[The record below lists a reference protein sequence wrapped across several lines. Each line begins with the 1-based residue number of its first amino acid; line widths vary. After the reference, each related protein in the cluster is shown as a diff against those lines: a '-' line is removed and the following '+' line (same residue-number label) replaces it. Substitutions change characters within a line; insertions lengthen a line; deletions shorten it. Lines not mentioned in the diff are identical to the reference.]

1 LAPTEHL
8 GHKPIAIG
16 RVLAGALATAAISC
30 WSCAPTPAP
39 TPLPPPLPWH
49 LNAIGVAAAWEFSQ
63 GQGEVI
69 AILDSGLADGAL
81 PSLRARELGPPP
93 APDLIG
99 HGTAVTTLAA
109 GSGDLGVWGVAPQA
123 RVIAINILDAS
134 GQITPVKVVAGI
146 NSAVQ
151 QGASVINMSFGQ
163 AQDNA
168 QIKAAID
175 YATGRGVVIV
185 AAGGDTGSP
194 SALFPADLADEVIA
208 VRALAESGAAP
219 LSANTVGANGIDA
232 PGENLPAVRVERGA
246 PVEAASDGSSM
257 ATAVVSGSVALLE
270 ACSRRSSGVV
280 LGAMSLVR
288 ILRASA
294 GNGPWFD
301 LGRAVRSAGC

>member
-1 LAPTEHL
+1 M

-16 RVLAGALATAAISC
+16 RLLAGALATAAVSC
-30 WSCAPTPAP
+30 WSCAPTSSS
-39 TPLPPPLPWH
+39 TRLPPPLPWH
-49 LNAIGVAAAWEFSQ
+49 LNAIGVTPAWGFSQ
-63 GQGEVI
+63 GLGEVI

-81 PSLRARELGPPP
+81 PSLRAREIGPRP

-134 GQITPVKVVAGI
+134 GQISPEKVVAGI

-151 QGASVINMSFGQ
+151 QRASVINMSFGQ
-163 AQDNA
+163 AEDSA
-168 QIKAAID
+168 PIKAAID
-175 YATGRGVVIV
+175 YAIGRGVVVV

-194 SALFPADLADEVIA
+194 SALFPADLAGEVIA
-208 VRALAESGAAP
+208 VRALAENGTAP

-232 PGENLPAVRVERGA
+232 PGENLPAVRVQDGA
-246 PVEAASDGSSM
+246 SIEAASDGSSM
-257 ATAVVSGSVALLE
+257 AAAVVSGSVALLE
-270 ACSRRSSGVV
+270 ACSRRSSGGV
-280 LGAMSLVR
+280 LGAMSLLH

-294 GNGPWFD
+294 DKRPWFD
-301 LGRAVRSAGC
+301 LGRAVRAAGC